1 MDHSNTYS
9 KSTAFSSFTPIC
21 TNERS
26 STTTYGEGCVYT
38 GPLPAQYHETQAK
51 SIQELSKN
59 ASSQADSQ
67 QSSTSQSSSTNNL
80 SLSTSPSTEV
90 VSGNSTINNNQYQFK
105 VMLLGDSGV
114 GKTCLLVR
122 FKDGTFLAGSFI
134 ATVGIDF
141 RNKLVTLGD
150 KKIKLQIFDTAGQER
165 FRSVTHSYYRDAN
178 ALLLLY
184 DVTSYSSFE
193 NISAWL
199 SEIKEFANDSVIIM
213 LVGNKIDKSQR
224 VVSREAGE
232 RLARDYEVSFLETSA
247 KTGQNVELAF
257 MATAQALLDK
267 ELSRKDPQNGHFTLN
282 DMVKM
287 SGMSLM
293 NNNRDNYNNT
303 TSGTTANG
311 WCC

>member
-1 MDHSNTYS
+1 M
-9 KSTAFSSFTPIC
+9 
-21 TNERS
+21 
-26 STTTYGEGCVYT
+26 
-38 GPLPAQYHETQAK
+38 
-51 SIQELSKN
+51 
-59 ASSQADSQ
+59 
-67 QSSTSQSSSTNNL
+67 
-80 SLSTSPSTEV
+80 
-90 VSGNSTINNNQYQFK
+90 
-105 VMLLGDSGV
+105 
-114 GKTCLLVR
+114 VR

-150 KKIKLQIFDTAGQER
+150 KKIKLQIFDTVNKLVNLFVKNIFFFFSKAGQER

-199 SEIKEFANDSVIIM
+199 SEIKEFAHDDVIIM
-213 LVGNKIDKSQR
+213 LIGNKIDKSQR

-232 RLARDYEVSFLETSA
+232 RLAREYEVSFLETSA

-267 ELSRKDPQNGHFTLN
+267 ELYRKNPQNGHFSLN
-282 DMVKM
+282 DTAKM
-287 SGMSLM
+287 SGLM
-293 NNNRDNYNNT
+293 NNNPNRDNSNNMS
-303 TSGTTANG
+303 SGIRMNG
-311 WCC
+311 WCCT